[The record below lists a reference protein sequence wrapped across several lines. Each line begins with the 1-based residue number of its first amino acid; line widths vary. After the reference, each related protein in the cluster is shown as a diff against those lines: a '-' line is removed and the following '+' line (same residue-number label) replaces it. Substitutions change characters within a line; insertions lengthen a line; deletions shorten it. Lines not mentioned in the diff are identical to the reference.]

1 MQWYWWALIAAGVA
15 VIVWLKI
22 LLVPKYLNQQQEK
35 KAQRARM
42 EDED

>member
-1 MQWYWWALIAAGVA
+1 MAWYWWVLIVAAVA

-22 LLVPKYLNQQQEK
+22 LFVPKYMKKQQEK